1 MLRGQRVPDTLSAAA
16 WRADLDSLAAA
27 MHRRL
32 PYAEEAT
39 GSDRFHALVD
49 SLKRAVPT
57 QTRDQRIVSVL
68 RLANLP
74 AAGTGHTSVRT
85 AQRAIGWRTLPIY
98 TYRFADGVYVMSAV
112 DSTLIGAEVVSVAG
126 APVDSVYEALGASVG
141 GDNRWDHQ
149 RRIEESTSS
158 LRWVNH
164 LKAIGLLDHT
174 DEVPLRVRTSDGTVK
189 RIRVETMQF
198 DTPSFVRFA
207 TTGTYRPDV
216 PEALHWSSAAR
227 QQSLRE
233 PNYRLSYRD
242 STDLVYL
249 DFNAIQ
255 NQSEEFTVADLTDSL
270 RQVIDTRPFDRLVID
285 LRTNSG
291 GDSPLIEP
299 VVDMLSTHPAFEE
312 RGSLYVLIGSE
323 TYSAAGL
330 FAMELERRTT
340 AIFAGEES
348 GFAPNIWGENAVY
361 QLPHSKISVHLSHH
375 YHQAGLPESPRTHLQ
390 PDLHVPFT
398 SDQHFQ
404 NVDSTMIAVRNH
416 EPTPRETVDLSAEAR
431 SALTGTYLLSPVH
444 RARIEPQEGAKE
456 GTQVGTQNGAL
467 HLRVDTGTPEPFIV
481 SDLHLLSEDRLATD
495 VTGVYV
501 ERRPDGTLA
510 LDWKGT
516 TYPLDPAAADH
527 TLPLEDL
534 RSGRFEQGADRLR
547 RLKNQGVMLG
557 NEQTISAVG
566 DRMERP
572 LPSWPDSLSD
582 VELARRALPFEKLTV
597 ELTPTS
603 WLAHFELAYV
613 YQVLGR
619 DDEMLEAAQ
628 KTADLSPV
636 RGARIL
642 QRWVDV
648 EVRDGTAILPDGDD
662 EQ

>member
-1 MLRGQRVPDTLSAAA
+1 
-16 WRADLDSLAAA
+16 
-27 MHRRL
+27 
-32 PYAEEAT
+32 
-39 GSDRFHALVD
+39 
-49 SLKRAVPT
+49 
-57 QTRDQRIVSVL
+57 
-68 RLANLP
+68 
-74 AAGTGHTSVRT
+74 
-85 AQRAIGWRTLPIY
+85 
-98 TYRFADGVYVMSAV
+98 
-112 DSTLIGAEVVSVAG
+112 VSVAG
-126 APVDSVYEALGASVG
+126 APVDSVYRALGASVG

-149 RRIEESTSS
+149 RRIEESTIS

-164 LKAIGLLDHT
+164 LKAIGILDHT
-174 DEVPLRVRTSDGTVK
+174 DEVPLRVRMPGGTEK

-216 PEALHWSSAAR
+216 PEALHWSAAAR

-330 FAMELERRTT
+330 FSMELERRTT
-340 AIFAGEES
+340 ATFAGEES

-361 QLPHSKISVHLSHH
+361 QLPHSKISVHLSYH
-375 YHQAGLPESPRTHLQ
+375 YHQKGMPGSPRTHLQ

-416 EPTPRETVDLSAEAR
+416 EPTPRETVELSDEAR
-431 SALTGTYLLSPVH
+431 SAFTGTYLLSPVH
-444 RARIEPQEGAKE
+444 RARIEPKDGA
-456 GTQVGTQNGAL
+456 QDSSL

-481 SDLHLLSEDRLATD
+481 SDLHPLSEDRLATD
-495 VTGVYV
+495 VAGVYV

-516 TYPLDPAAADH
+516 AYPLDPVPAGH

-547 RLKNQGVMLG
+547 RLKEEGVMLG
-557 NEQTISAVG
+557 NDQTISAVG

-628 KTADLSPV
+628 KTVDLSPV

-648 EVRDGTAILPDGDD
+648 EVRDGTVRPADDD